1 LVGSGVA
8 AGVSG
13 GFSVVGAEV
22 GVAVGP
28 QDANSSARIRITL
41 RGVDRV
47 SMFRHLVATKV
58 NAPPRSSPQND
69 IKLYL
74 VTFSRVLSGPSRVLL
89 YEKRH
94 QVVLGYV

>member
-1 LVGSGVA
+1 MRGICVDRNTDGLVSIP
-8 AGVSG
+8 S
-13 GFSVVGAEV
+13 
-22 GVAVGP
+22 
-28 QDANSSARIRITL
+28 